1 MVLKMKGDQ
10 AMQLRKLVLIDK
22 LQAAG
27 ADKDVPDQL
36 LEELDLHELERL
48 AVKYEIESRVS

>member
-1 MVLKMKGDQ
+1 MMKGDQ

-36 LEELDLHELERL
+36 LEELELNELERL
-48 AVKYEIESRVS
+48 AIKYEIESKVS